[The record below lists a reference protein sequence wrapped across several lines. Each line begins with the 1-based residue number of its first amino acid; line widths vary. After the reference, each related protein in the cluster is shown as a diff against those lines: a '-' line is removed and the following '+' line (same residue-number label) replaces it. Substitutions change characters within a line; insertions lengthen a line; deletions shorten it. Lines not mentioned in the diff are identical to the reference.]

1 MLTSSS
7 VDDDRVEMIS
17 ISYPWTTIETDING
31 TPEKNEIG
39 FGKFKCPKSSR
50 QGIAI
55 DRVEILKEIRINRA
69 PDEVLI
75 FKKILMIPF
84 SNKVSIVMNEPVEDN
99 RFFLRPTIG
108 DIHIRYSKTIS
119 RGTVGIQ
126 EYFHLEEGAGLNIQ
140 VGTNQ
145 LAVLTHCDAQ
155 NRLGCSSF
163 NYCDVILSI

>member
-1 MLTSSS
+1 MKTRIGIEFNQSGHWDLKDAIGSVQLGGSCGLWCGRSPFTTESQLVVTAFDLRKTDMLTSSS

-69 PDEVLI
+69 PNEVLI
-75 FKKILMIPF
+75 
-84 SNKVSIVMNEPVEDN
+84 
-99 RFFLRPTIG
+99 
-108 DIHIRYSKTIS
+108 
-119 RGTVGIQ
+119 
-126 EYFHLEEGAGLNIQ
+126 
-140 VGTNQ
+140 
-145 LAVLTHCDAQ
+145 
-155 NRLGCSSF
+155 
-163 NYCDVILSI
+163 